1 MTDLRTLRPP
11 RNQVPLHDL
20 EVPAPG
26 VLPFALGSFD
36 TIGPLSRAAFPHRH
50 SFHEVVYVTEGRGT
64 HVLDLVEWPL
74 EPPQL
79 WVLLP
84 GQVHHWAGAHGLD
97 GWVLLFN
104 EDFLLRHPE
113 DAGLLRVLAGRP
125 WLRPDR
131 AQDRAITGLFGEMLR
146 EHQAGEP
153 GFPGVLQAY
162 LHVLLVRALR
172 ASAPAP
178 SGRPVAPRAA
188 ELADRFGRLIADP
201 DRADRTVGSFAR
213 ELGVSTGRLHELVKE
228 ATGRTP
234 ALLIRRQQILEAKRL
249 LVATELTVRE
259 VAAGAGFPDPSYF
272 CRFFRREVGL
282 TPGEFRARAG
292 GNHHDPGARSIDGC
306 PAEPVPS

>member
-1 MTDLRTLRPP
+1 M
-11 RNQVPLHDL
+11 PLHNL

-36 TIGPLSRAAFPHRH
+36 TIGPLSRAGFAHRH
-50 SFHEVVYVTEGRGT
+50 SFYELVYVTGGRGS

-74 EPPQL
+74 DPPHL

-84 GQVHHWAGAHGLD
+84 GQVHHWADVSGLS

-113 DAGLLRVLAGRP
+113 DVDLLRLLAARP

-131 AQDRAITGLFGEMLR
+131 AQDRALTGLLGEMQR
-146 EHQAGEP
+146 EHRAGEA

-172 ASAPAP
+172 ASAPGP
-178 SGRPVAPRAA
+178 SGRPAPPRAA
-188 ELADRFGRLIADP
+188 ELATRFGRLITDP
-201 DRADRTVGSFAR
+201 GRADRTVGSFAR

-234 ALLIRRQQILEAKRL
+234 ALLIRQQQTLEAKRL
-249 LVATELTVRE
+249 LVATELTVRQ
-259 VAAGAGFPDPSYF
+259 VAAQAGFPDPSYF
-272 CRFFRREVGL
+272 CRFFRREVGV

-292 GNHHDPGARSIDGC
+292 GNHHDPGVRSIDGC
-306 PAEPVPS
+306 PAGPVPS